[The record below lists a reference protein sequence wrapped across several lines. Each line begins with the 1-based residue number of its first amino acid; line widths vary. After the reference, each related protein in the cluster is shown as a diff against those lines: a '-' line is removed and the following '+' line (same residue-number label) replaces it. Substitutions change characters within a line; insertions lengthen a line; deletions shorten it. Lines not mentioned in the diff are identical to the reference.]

1 MIYHAWPARDTC
13 AAACSW
19 MSTGNLA
26 RIRDEK
32 DDVMTL
38 LLTGCLLFGG
48 AHLFSIF
55 FPGLRGA
62 LKTRMGEKAWK
73 GLYSAVAL
81 AGLALMAVG
90 YVQTRAGPAAA
101 DIVYEP
107 LDSMRHLTMLATLIA
122 FILIGAS
129 HGKGYLKKWLHN
141 PMSIGILLWSG
152 SHLLVNGQRA
162 EVWLFGT
169 FFVVSLADI
178 VMSELRGKRPQ
189 YEPRLR
195 SDIIAVAVGIVL
207 YLVFL
212 LGFHP
217 YVLNVPVAG

>member
-1 MIYHAWPARDTC
+1 
-13 AAACSW
+13 
-19 MSTGNLA
+19 
-26 RIRDEK
+26 
-32 DDVMTL
+32 MTWL
-38 LLTGCLLFGG
+38 LLGCLLFGG
-48 AHLFSIF
+48 SHLFSIF
-55 FPGLRGA
+55 LPGARDA
-62 LKTRMGEKAWK
+62 LKSQMGEKAWK
-73 GLYSAVAL
+73 GVYSVISL
-81 AGLALMAVG
+81 AGLVLMVIG
-90 YVQTRAGPAAA
+90 YSQSRAGPAAA

-107 LDSMRHLTMLATLIA
+107 WDSMRHLTMLCTLLA

-178 VMSELRGKRPQ
+178 VMSEIRGKRPQ

-195 SDIIAVAVGIVL
+195 SDIIAVVVGVVL
-207 YLVFL
+207 YFVFL